1 MFKVSWIRNND
12 GYMLYIGRTKFIDDD
27 RFDLLPGN
35 EGQADL
41 STSRGGV
48 DAILRVRRVKDV
60 DQGNFECQIS
70 TEPKLSKIF
79 TLNVIGKLNGNIS
92 TSETL
97 DVYIHQLFYSL
108 KCEKPS

>member
-1 MFKVSWIRNND
+1 
-12 GYMLYIGRTKFIDDD
+12 MLYIGGTKFIDDD

-35 EGQADL
+35 EGQADF

-48 DAILRVRRVKDV
+48 DVILRLRRVKDV

-79 TLNVIGKLNGNIS
+79 TLNVIGELLNNMVELYRNILIFNDNLIS
-92 TSETL
+92 SN
-97 DVYIHQLFYSL
+97 
-108 KCEKPS
+108 